1 MEEGRGTEDRTVQ
14 QIAGATRGREVDKDK
29 EDNDDGID
37 VKEDK
42 EEEDPV
48 FFKALFVVPPP
59 PPFNVTPESPNVK
72 TMLGCDLPNCT
83 TAQLK
88 GVPPFVLVWSLSK
101 RSRFRTLISS
111 SKMERALCSNF
122 SVAVEK
128 LDRTSRR
135 ARGEGGKDMGVYITT
150 RGLPRCM
157 VGLVCFGALFVGDFF
172 NGEILLNNDE
182 DRVARVA

>member
-1 MEEGRGTEDRTVQ
+1 MDR
-14 QIAGATRGREVDKDK
+14 

-42 EEEDPV
+42 EEEEPV
-48 FFKALFVVPPP
+48 FLRLLFVPP

-88 GVPPFVLVWSLSK
+88 GVPPFVLVWSLSR
-101 RSRFRTLISS
+101 RSRFRTSISS

-157 VGLVCFGALFVGDFF
+157 VGALFVGDFF

-182 DRVARVA
+182 ARVARVARVA